1 MRHAKIAAMTGL
13 LVSTA
18 LATLTTP
25 AARAEAS
32 FAVPRAELIARIKN
46 IGLLPLE
53 MEEAI
58 PNPDVIASRLE
69 GYVTERLQT
78 CGFTVV
84 APAEMRA
91 IRARAWA
98 TLGGVYDPMT
108 GLPIPERLAALR
120 EFSTQEYRMQHPVD
134 ATLRLVIVRRRAK
147 FEMGW
152 SEWDGVRER
161 VTSNSGI
168 ADVMLRGM
176 EKGIQPG
183 EEVPALSLAVSLVD
197 AHGETLFKGVGGLL
211 LLAYPTTVVGT
222 LLDYDLGA
230 VDPKFSLGDPAIAA
244 RALSVAL
251 DPLIT
256 GTVLHKSLEFKLPP
270 PRNSPTR
277 HATLPDLRRDHR
289 RVALATLEIP
299 APLQQGERV
308 QARYRTILTT
318 KFTALGFEVVGGN
331 DFDGLWAAERSAA
344 GGLYDPFT
352 GLPDLD
358 KLNTALARV
367 LAALRERYHM
377 TGVIMPSIVP
387 RKAPFNEGYAH
398 WDGVSEP
405 VTGGGSLLFN
415 ASIFN
420 PNIGYSGQLEANS
433 LKLRVL
439 DGTGQVLYQG
449 LGGVQLTEHLDHGQ
463 SVLVPESSLFA
474 DPARDAVALDAALHE
489 LAQNSNKQD

>member
-1 MRHAKIAAMTGL
+1 MRHAKTAAMPGL
-13 LVSTA
+13 LVSMA
-18 LATLTTP
+18 LATLATP
-25 AARAEAS
+25 AAGAAS
-32 FAVPRAELIARIKN
+32 FAVPRAELISKIKS
-46 IGLLPLE
+46 IGLMPLE
-53 MEEAI
+53 MEDAV
-58 PNPDVIASRLE
+58 PSPDEVASRLE

-84 APAEMRA
+84 APGEMRA
-91 IRARAWA
+91 IRARARA
-98 TLGGVYDPMT
+98 SLGGVYDPMT
-108 GLPIPERLAALR
+108 GLPNPERLAALR
-120 EFSTQEYRMQHPVD
+120 EFSTQEYQMQHPVD
-134 ATLRLVIVRRRAK
+134 ATLRLVIVRRRAR

-168 ADVMLRGM
+168 ADVMLQGM
-176 EKGIQPG
+176 ENGIQPG

-197 AHGETLFKGVGGLL
+197 AHGETVYTGVGGLL
-211 LLAYPTTVVGT
+211 LLAYPTTVSGT

-230 VDPKFSLGDPAIAA
+230 VDPKFSLEDPAIAA
-244 RALSVAL
+244 RALTVAL
-251 DPLIT
+251 DPLTT
-256 GTVLHKSLEFKLPP
+256 GAVLHKSLEFKLPQP
-270 PRNSPTR
+270 KNSPTR
-277 HATLPDLRRDHR
+277 RATLPDLRRDHR
-289 RVALATLEIP
+289 RAALATLEIP
-299 APLQQGERV
+299 APIQQGERV
-308 QARYRTILTT
+308 QARYRKILTA

-367 LAALRERYHM
+367 LATLRERYDM
-377 TGVIMPSIVP
+377 ASVIMPSIVP
-387 RKAPFNEGYAH
+387 RKAPFKEGYAH

-415 ASIFN
+415 SSIFN

-439 DGTGQVLYQG
+439 DGTGKLLYQG

-463 SVLVPESSLFA
+463 LVLVPESSLFA
-474 DPARDAVALDAALHE
+474 DSARDAAALEAALHE
-489 LAQNSNKQD
+489 LAQNSNERH